1 MSKENERLKRLK
13 NVLSLV
19 KEMAKGLNHPMTSK
33 ISQLLLESS
42 VLVPNK
48 EIVEYIKKSQS
59 NPFAV
64 LPLVDKD
71 RLTYPHLDGFF
82 EILERSGASAS
93 AYYSSEIQTI
103 VLVLKHWQ
111 SDEYLA
117 SVLMHE
123 AVHALQNS
131 EARNLDELATK
142 EVGAYLV
149 HFEIMDYIGEKNP
162 RYKIAVKE
170 EGIWALGLYKA
181 TGKYPGLDYSEA
193 KRIRRFF
200 QSTTREQDKTWYTLW
215 WFRRNFEMFIILNE
229 GDLEKASEDFRLF
242 YKDVYSNSMI

>member
-1 MSKENERLKRLK
+1 MSKENRLKRLK

-33 ISQLLLESS
+33 ISQLLLECSII
-42 VLVPNK
+42 VPNK
-48 EIVEYIKKSQS
+48 EIVEYIRKSQS
-59 NPFAV
+59 NPIAV
-64 LPLVDKD
+64 LPLVGED
-71 RLTYPHLDGFF
+71 RLNYPHLDGFF

-93 AYYSSEIQTI
+93 AYYSPEIQTI
-103 VLVLKHWQ
+103 VIVFKHWQ

-123 AVHALQNS
+123 AIHALQDS

-142 EVGAYLV
+142 EVAAYLV

-162 RYKIAVKE
+162 RYKIAIRE
-170 EGIWALGLYKA
+170 EGLWALGLYKA

-200 QSTTREQDKTWYTLW
+200 QSTTSEQDKAWYTLW
-215 WFRRNFEMFIILNE
+215 WFRRNFEMFIFLNE
-229 GDLEKASEDFRLF
+229 GNLEKASEDFRMF